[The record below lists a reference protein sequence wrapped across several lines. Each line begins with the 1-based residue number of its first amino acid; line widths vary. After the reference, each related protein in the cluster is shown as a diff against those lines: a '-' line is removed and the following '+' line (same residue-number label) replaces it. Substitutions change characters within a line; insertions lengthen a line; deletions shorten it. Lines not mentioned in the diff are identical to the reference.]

1 MTGQAPSPPA
11 TRPGSLGSWLMVA
24 ILIFVYIVQIVDR
37 MIIGLVADDL
47 KAELAITDT
56 QVALLYGAA
65 FALFYTFL
73 GFPVGWLVDRFPRR
87 WIVFIGINF
96 WSACAMLTGLAGSFP
111 QILAA
116 RIGVGAGEA
125 TLSPSA
131 YSLIADRFTREKAVK
146 AVSIYSAGAP
156 LGVVAAFMGGGYLL
170 DHPSLLHAALPP
182 LAGLAP
188 WRALLVALGLIGVI
202 ASPLLFAF
210 REPAR
215 SNPTRE
221 DATWRAFGRF
231 VLERRGMLAL
241 MLCGF
246 GLSVGFAY
254 GIGAWTPSY
263 LRREFGLDHTSVG
276 LIVGVVTGVSGVIG
290 HGGNGFVIEALYR
303 RYPDASIRYYLACAV
318 IGLPFMLLGFTTRNL
333 AVFIACLFVI
343 NVVVTPTTGYAA
355 GTLQLITPS
364 SMRGKMGA
372 LFLFAV
378 SAIGMGCGPLLVAFI
393 SDTVL
398 HKSHLGTAMLIAGL
412 ALVGTS
418 TALLALARRRFAAAV
433 TSLPPA

>member
-1 MTGQAPSPPA
+1 
-11 TRPGSLGSWLMVA
+11 MVA
-24 ILIFVYIVQIVDR
+24 ILIFVYIVQIIDR
-37 MIIGLVADDL
+37 MVVALVADDL

-65 FALFYTFL
+65 FALFYTVL

-96 WSACAMLTGLAGSFP
+96 WSACAMLTGLAQSFP

-116 RIGVGAGEA
+116 RVGVGAGEA

-131 YSLIADRFTREKAVK
+131 YSLIADRFSREKAVK

-156 LGVVAAFMGGGYLL
+156 LGIVAAFMGGGYLL
-170 DHPSLLHAALPP
+170 DHPAMLYAVLPP
-182 LAGLAP
+182 LAGMAP
-188 WRALLVALGLIGVI
+188 WRALLVALGLVGVI

-210 REPAR
+210 REPER
-215 SNPTRE
+215 TRPDPG
-221 DATWRAFGRF
+221 DASWRAFGRF
-231 VLERRGMLAL
+231 ILDRRGMLAL

-246 GLSVGFAY
+246 GLSVAFAY
-254 GIGAWTPSY
+254 GINSWTPSY
-263 LRREFGLDHTSVG
+263 LRRQFGLDHTMVG

-303 RYPDASIRYYLACAV
+303 RYPDASIRFYLACAA
-318 IGLPFMLLGFTTRNL
+318 ISLPFMLVGFTTDNL

-378 SAIGMGCGPLLVAFI
+378 SAMGLGCGPLLVAFI
-393 SDTVL
+393 SDSVL
-398 HKSHLGTAMLIAGL
+398 QKSHLGTAMLIAGL
-412 ALVGTS
+412 VLVGS
-418 TALLALARRRFAAAV
+418 SALLLALARRRFAECVSRAV
-433 TSLPPA
+433 TTSGNPSPA